1 MPQPS
6 VVRPPRR
13 PPTRQARTRST
24 SIRAVVRAAASLLLL
39 AALLLGLPMLLL
51 WGTAIVGPPGIQALG
66 NLLSTQDS
74 GQVFLLVLAAAGWAG
89 WAGFAAAVAVEVP
102 VQLRGRTAPKLR
114 LLVGQRAAA
123 ALVGAILIALPTGT
137 ALASPTPAHTVT
149 TTAAAASSPA
159 RGGHAA
165 ATPAATAQAEQQDGT
180 VTHTVRAV
188 RPAES
193 LWSIAED
200 RLGNGYRWEEIAALN
215 DGRTMTGGT
224 VFRAEDPIR
233 PGWVLL
239 LPDDAA
245 PTGPRAQGGRGSA
258 LEETGPEGYTVRPG
272 DTLSQIAEDELGDA
286 DRYPAIFRLNRGEA
300 QPGGRHFTDPDLI
313 YPGQHLDLP
322 GSDASATA
330 ASPQQD
336 NREHSRDRTPPSGNT
351 DVPSG
356 LDRTASPSTA
366 PQAAPTTAAATP
378 SAVASPNGE
387 TSLPTSTPRP
397 TDPSRPT
404 ETAVPDRNPDHARP
418 TQRTSAATEPT
429 AATPP
434 ESPRSGAP
442 SAAEAPAAS
451 PSTPPAPSPSADFA
465 PAGRADTA
473 PDSGMERQ
481 VVLMAGIGALLAAL
495 LTGALGVRRILQQ
508 RRRRAGETIAIDDD
522 PTRTEQILQAAGE
535 PAGVALLHSV
545 LRTLAHRAAESGD
558 QVPAVQG
565 ARVTASGA
573 VHLVVDDP
581 ETNPV
586 PPFTAG
592 QSAGVWVLDNGLP
605 LLPAEQARQVPAP
618 YPGLVTLGAA
628 ESGDLVL
635 INLFQTGGLLLDGTP
650 EDVLAVARALA
661 LEAGTS
667 AWSDHTEVLTVG
679 LGSRLAGLLPKGR
692 LRAMPHLASVVSDLG
707 ALLVEVYQHGE
718 DQAVEPLPWILIC
731 AADVDP
737 EQVWQL
743 ADAIAAARHLPVT
756 VVLPETPATRQ
767 AFPDAGAV
775 PVARAA
781 RAVFPQWASG
791 PVELQRLSDEHY
803 RELVH
808 ALDVADQPADRAT
821 GTWQLAEDHAHAAA
835 TARPAPHPM
844 LLHPIADDAGADA
857 GAEAGSPFPALLATA
872 DPGRIHLVKAP
883 SPSGTDS
890 AAEPANQEDAIAAD
904 SGEVVSAAGEV
915 ASIPEPSGPRA
926 PEINV
931 LGSLQVSGITGSGH
945 GPRLETLAA
954 LIYLKPG
961 RNADALC
968 TFMDPASPWTTRTL
982 QSRMSEIRARL
993 GSTPD
998 NQPYLPRPRAGSGYA
1013 FHPSIR
1019 SDWAT
1024 FQDLATRGLASGPA
1038 AGMADLEA
1046 ALALV
1051 RGRPFDGQEYP
1062 WAVSVQQEM
1071 LSRIVDVVHT
1081 LATWHCAGDAPDWD
1095 AARGAVLRGLDID
1108 ETAEVLYRDWIAI
1121 EQAAGNHSGARKA
1134 VARVT
1139 EVTRAY
1145 DISMDAR
1152 TEHAIAEVLAESGDL
1167 AAAPGG
1173 A

>member
-1 MPQPS
+1 MPQPA

-13 PPTRQARTRST
+13 PPTHQARTRGVT
-24 SIRAVVRAAASLLLL
+24 IRAVVRAAASLLLL
-39 AALLLGLPMLLL
+39 ATLLLGLPLLL
-51 WGTAIVGPPGIQALG
+51 WWGTAIVGPPGMQALG
-66 NLLSTQDS
+66 NLLSTQDT
-74 GQVFLLVLAAAGWAG
+74 GQVFLLALAVAGWAG

-102 VQLRGRTAPKLR
+102 VQLRGRTAPKVR
-114 LLVGQRAAA
+114 ILVGQRAAA

-137 ALASPTPAHTVT
+137 ALASPAPAHAV
-149 TTAAAASSPA
+149 TTAAATSSPA
-159 RGGHAA
+159 QGGHDAV
-165 ATPAATAQAEQQDGT
+165 TPATTSHAERDGA
-180 VTHTVRAV
+180 VTHRVRAV

-200 RLGNGYRWEEIAALN
+200 RLGDGDRWEEIAALN
-215 DGRTMTGGT
+215 DGRTISDGS

-245 PTGPRAQGGRGSA
+245 PAGPQAQGGRGSA
-258 LEETGPEGYTVRPG
+258 LEENQPASYTVRPG

-286 DRYPAIFRLNRGEA
+286 DRYPAIFRLNRGED

-322 GSDASATA
+322 NPDAPATA
-330 ASPQQD
+330 AGPQQD
-336 NREHSRDRTPPSGNT
+336 NREHSRNRTPPSGNI

-356 LDRTASPSTA
+356 LDRAAGPSRAPQTA
-366 PQAAPTTAAATP
+366 PSTAAATP
-378 SAVASPNGE
+378 SAVASPSGE
-387 TSLPTSTPRP
+387 TSLPTSTPRSA
-397 TDPSRPT
+397 DSSRPA
-404 ETAVPDRNPDHARP
+404 ETAVPDGTAGHTRP
-418 TQRTSAATEPT
+418 AQRTPATEPT

-434 ESPRSGAP
+434 GSPRSGAP
-442 SAAEAPAAS
+442 SAAEAPAS
-451 PSTPPAPSPSADFA
+451 PSALPSPSPSSDLAR
-465 PAGRADTA
+465 AGRVDAA

-522 PTRTEQILQAAGE
+522 PTRTEQILQAVGE
-535 PAGVALLHSV
+535 PAGVALLDSV
-545 LRTLAHRAAESGD
+545 LRTLGHRAAESGD

-581 ETNPV
+581 EADPV

-592 QSAGVWVLDNGLP
+592 QSAGVWVLDGGLP

-667 AWSDHTEVLTVG
+667 AWTDHTEVLTVG

-756 VVLPETPATRQ
+756 VVLPDTPATRQ

-775 PVARAA
+775 PVARTAT
-781 RAVFPQWASG
+781 AVFPQLSSG
-791 PVELQRLSDEHY
+791 PVELQRLSDEQY

-808 ALDVADQPADRAT
+808 ALDVADQPADRAK
-821 GTWQLAEDHAHAAA
+821 GAWQLAEDHAHAAA
-835 TARPAPHPM
+835 TSRPAPHPM
-844 LLHPIADDAGADA
+844 LLHPIADDAGA
-857 GAEAGSPFPALLATA
+857 GTEADSPFPALLATA
-872 DPGRIHLVKAP
+872 DPGRIHLVKATA
-883 SPSGTDS
+883 PSGTDS
-890 AAEPANQEDAIAAD
+890 AVEPENPDVAIAAD
-904 SGEVVSAAGEV
+904 SGEAVSAAGEV
-915 ASIPEPSGPRA
+915 ASMPEPSGPKA

-982 QSRMSEIRARL
+982 QSRLSEIRARL

-998 NQPYLPRPRAGSGYA
+998 DQPYLPRPRAGSGYA

-1024 FQDLATRGLASGPA
+1024 FEDLATRGLAAGT

-1051 RGRPFDGQEYP
+1051 RGRPFGGQEYP
-1062 WAVSVQQEM
+1062 WAVPVQQEM

-1081 LATWHCAGDAPDWD
+1081 LAAWHCAGDTPDWD

-1152 TEHAIAEVLAESGDL
+1152 TEHAIAAVLEESGDL

>member
-1 MPQPS
+1 MPQPA

-13 PPTRQARTRST
+13 PPTRAGRTRGNT
-24 SIRAVVRAAASLLLL
+24 IGAVVRAAASLLLL
-39 AALLLGLPMLLL
+39 AALLLGLPMLLW
-51 WGTAIVGPPGIQALG
+51 WGTTIVGPPGMQALG

-74 GQVFLLVLAAAGWAG
+74 GQVFLLALAVAGWAG

-102 VQLRGRTAPKLR
+102 VQLRGRTAPRLR

-123 ALVGAILIALPTGT
+123 ALVGAILVALPTGT
-137 ALASPTPAHTVT
+137 ALASPTPAHAVT
-149 TTAAAASSPA
+149 ATAAAASSQAPA
-159 RGGHAA
+159 QSGQGAA
-165 ATPAATAQAEQQDGT
+165 APVANTQAEQDGA

-193 LWSIAED
+193 LWSISED
-200 RLGNGYRWEEIAALN
+200 RLGDGYQWEEIAALN
-215 DGRTMTGGT
+215 DGRTMTDGT

-258 LEETGPEGYTVRPG
+258 LEEARPEGYTVRPG
-272 DTLSQIAEDELGDA
+272 DTLSRIAEDELGDA

-322 GSDASATA
+322 GPDTPAPA
-330 ASPQQD
+330 ASPQQESHD
-336 NREHSRDRTPPSGNT
+336 HSRDRTSPSGNT
-351 DVPSG
+351 DVPGG

-366 PQAAPTTAAATP
+366 PQAAPSTAATTS

-387 TSLPTSTPRP
+387 TSLPTSAPRP
-397 TDPSRPT
+397 TDPSRPAKT
-404 ETAVPDRNPDHARP
+404 VVPDRTPDHARP
-418 TQRTSAATEPT
+418 TRTTSAATEST
-429 AATPP
+429 ADTPSG
-434 ESPRSGAP
+434 SPRYGAP
-442 SAAEAPAAS
+442 SAAEAPAA
-451 PSTPPAPSPSADFA
+451 PSASADFA

-522 PTRTEQILQAAGE
+522 PTRTEQILQVAGE
-535 PAGVALLHSV
+535 PAGVTLLDSV

-581 ETNPV
+581 EADPV

-592 QSAGVWVLDNGLP
+592 QSAGGWVLDSGLS
-605 LLPAEQARQVPAP
+605 LLLAEQARGVPAP

-635 INLFQTGGLLLDGTP
+635 VNLFHTGGLLLDGAP

-743 ADAIAAARHLPVT
+743 ADAIAAARHLPVA
-756 VVLPETPATRQ
+756 VVLPETAATRQ
-767 AFPDAGAV
+767 AFPDASAV
-775 PVARAA
+775 PVAGTTTAD
-781 RAVFPQWASG
+781 FPQLALG
-791 PVELQRLSDEHY
+791 PVELQRLSDEQY

-808 ALDVADQPADRAT
+808 ALDVADQPANRAT
-821 GTWQLAEDHAHAAA
+821 GAWQVAEDHAHAAA

-844 LLHPIADDAGADA
+844 LLHPIADADA
-857 GAEAGSPFPALLATA
+857 RAESGSPFPALLASA
-872 DPGRIHLVKAP
+872 DPGRIHLVKAT

-890 AAEPANQEDAIAAD
+890 AAAPAKQEDAIAAD
-904 SGEVVSAAGEV
+904 GGEAVSAAGEV
-915 ASIPEPSGPRA
+915 APMPEPSGPEA
-926 PEINV
+926 PQINV

-954 LIYLKPG
+954 LIFLKPG

-982 QSRMSEIRARL
+982 QSRLSEIRGRFGATL
-993 GSTPD
+993 DG
-998 NQPYLPRPRAGSGYA
+998 QPYLPRPRAGSGYA

-1024 FQDLATRGLASGPA
+1024 FQDLAIRGLAAGPV

-1081 LATWHCAGDAPDWD
+1081 LAAWHCAGDVPDWD

-1108 ETAEVLYRDWIAI
+1108 ETAEVLYRDWMAI

-1139 EVTRAY
+1139 EVTLAY

-1152 TEHAIAEVLAESGDL
+1152 TEHAIAAVLEESGDL
-1167 AAAPGG
+1167 AVAHGG

>member
-1 MPQPS
+1 
-6 VVRPPRR
+6 
-13 PPTRQARTRST
+13 
-24 SIRAVVRAAASLLLL
+24 
-39 AALLLGLPMLLL
+39 
-51 WGTAIVGPPGIQALG
+51 
-66 NLLSTQDS
+66 
-74 GQVFLLVLAAAGWAG
+74 
-89 WAGFAAAVAVEVP
+89 
-102 VQLRGRTAPKLR
+102 
-114 LLVGQRAAA
+114 
-123 ALVGAILIALPTGT
+123 
-137 ALASPTPAHTVT
+137 
-149 TTAAAASSPA
+149 
-159 RGGHAA
+159 
-165 ATPAATAQAEQQDGT
+165 
-180 VTHTVRAV
+180 
-188 RPAES
+188 
-193 LWSIAED
+193 
-200 RLGNGYRWEEIAALN
+200 
-215 DGRTMTGGT
+215 
-224 VFRAEDPIR
+224 
-233 PGWVLL
+233 
-239 LPDDAA
+239 
-245 PTGPRAQGGRGSA
+245 
-258 LEETGPEGYTVRPG
+258 
-272 DTLSQIAEDELGDA
+272 
-286 DRYPAIFRLNRGEA
+286 
-300 QPGGRHFTDPDLI
+300 
-313 YPGQHLDLP
+313 
-322 GSDASATA
+322 
-330 ASPQQD
+330 
-336 NREHSRDRTPPSGNT
+336 
-351 DVPSG
+351 
-356 LDRTASPSTA
+356 
-366 PQAAPTTAAATP
+366 
-378 SAVASPNGE
+378 
-387 TSLPTSTPRP
+387 
-397 TDPSRPT
+397 
-404 ETAVPDRNPDHARP
+404 
-418 TQRTSAATEPT
+418 
-429 AATPP
+429 
-434 ESPRSGAP
+434 
-442 SAAEAPAAS
+442 
-451 PSTPPAPSPSADFA
+451 
-465 PAGRADTA
+465 
-473 PDSGMERQ
+473 MERQ
-481 VVLMAGIGALLAAL
+481 VVLIAGIGALLAAL
-495 LTGALGVRRILQQ
+495 LTAALGVRRILQQ
-508 RRRRAGETIAIDDD
+508 RHRRAGETIAIDDD
-522 PTRTEQILQAAGE
+522 PTRTEQVLQAAGE
-535 PAGVALLHSV
+535 PADIALLDIV

-558 QVPAVQG
+558 RVPVVEG

-581 ETNPV
+581 EAPV
-586 PPFTAG
+586 PPFTAS
-592 QSAGVWVLDNGLP
+592 QSAGVWVLDGGLP
-605 LLPAEQARQVPAP
+605 LLPAEQAREVPAP

-635 INLFQTGGLLLDGTP
+635 VNLFQTGGLLLDGAP
-650 EDVLAVARALA
+650 EDVLAVGRALA

-692 LRAMPHLASVVSDLG
+692 LQAMPHLSSVVSDLG

-767 AFPDAGAV
+767 AFPDASTV
-775 PVARAA
+775 PVAGTTTAI
-781 RAVFPQWASG
+781 VPQLASG
-791 PVELQRLSDEHY
+791 PVELQRLSDEQY

-808 ALDVADQPADRAT
+808 ALDVVDQPAARAK
-821 GTWQLAEDHAHAAA
+821 GAWQLAEDHAHAAA

-844 LLHPIADDAGADA
+844 LLHPTADDAGAA
-857 GAEAGSPFPALLATA
+857 AEADSPFPALLATA

-890 AAEPANQEDAIAAD
+890 AAEPENQDDAIAAD
-904 SGEVVSAAGEV
+904 SGEAISAAGEV
-915 ASIPEPSGPRA
+915 ASMPEPSGPQA
-926 PEINV
+926 PQINV

-982 QSRMSEIRARL
+982 QSRLSEIRARL
-993 GSTPD
+993 GAAPD
-998 NQPYLPRPRAGSGYA
+998 DQPYLPRPRAGSGYA
-1013 FHPSIR
+1013 FDASVR

-1024 FQDLATRGLASGPA
+1024 FQDLATRGLAAGPV

-1081 LATWHCAGDAPDWD
+1081 LAAWHCAGDAPDWD

-1152 TEHAIAEVLAESGDL
+1152 TKHAIAAVLEESGDL

>member
-1 MPQPS
+1 MW
-6 VVRPPRR
+6 
-13 PPTRQARTRST
+13 
-24 SIRAVVRAAASLLLL
+24 
-39 AALLLGLPMLLL
+39 

-74 GQVFLLVLAAAGWAG
+74 GQVFLLALAVAGWAG

-102 VQLRGRTAPKLR
+102 VQLRGRTAPRLR

-123 ALVGAILIALPTGT
+123 ALVGAILVALPTGT
-137 ALASPTPAHTVT
+137 ALASPTPAHAVT
-149 TTAAAASSPA
+149 TTAAAASSHAPA
-159 RGGHAA
+159 HSGPGTAIS
-165 ATPAATAQAEQQDGT
+165 ATTAQAEQDGA
-180 VTHTVRAV
+180 VTHTVRAA

-200 RLGNGYRWEEIAALN
+200 RLGDGYRWEEIAALN
-215 DGRTMTGGT
+215 DGRSMSDGSI
-224 VFRAEDPIR
+224 FRAEDPIR

-239 LPDDAA
+239 LPEDAA
-245 PTGPRAQGGRGSA
+245 PAGPHAQGGRGSA
-258 LEETGPEGYTVRPG
+258 LEETRPKAYTVRPG

-322 GSDASATA
+322 GSDEHA
-330 ASPQQD
+330 AAGGPRHDEPEQ
-336 NREHSRDRTPPSGNT
+336 SRDRTMPPSEAG

-356 LDRTASPSTA
+356 GGRTSGPST
-366 PQAAPTTAAATP
+366 PQAPPSTAAATP
-378 SAVASPNGE
+378 SASASPSRQ
-387 TSLPTSTPRP
+387 TSRPSSTPSAAY
-397 TDPSRPT
+397 PSRPA
-404 ETAVPDRNPDHARP
+404 ETAVPDGTPGHARP
-418 TQRTSAATEPT
+418 PQETPATDPT

-434 ESPRSGAP
+434 GAPRSHAP
-442 SAAEAPAAS
+442 SAAEAPAS
-451 PSTPPAPSPSADFA
+451 PSAPPSPSPSSDLA
-465 PAGRADTA
+465 PADRADAA

-522 PTRTEQILQAAGE
+522 ATRTEQILQAAGE
-535 PAGVALLHSV
+535 PAGVALLDTV

-558 QVPAVQG
+558 QVPVVHG

-581 ETNPV
+581 EAAPV
-586 PPFTAG
+586 SPFTAG
-592 QSAGVWVLDNGLP
+592 PTPGVWELDSGLP
-605 LLPAEQARQVPAP
+605 LLPTEQAREIPAP

-635 INLFQTGGLLLDGTP
+635 VDLFHTGGLLLDGTP
-650 EDVLAVARALA
+650 EDVLAVGRALA

-775 PVARAA
+775 PVAGTTT
-781 RAVFPQWASG
+781 AVFPQVAPG
-791 PVELQRLSDEHY
+791 PMELQRLSDEQY

-808 ALDVADQPADRAT
+808 ALAVADQPAARAK
-821 GTWQLAEDHAHAAA
+821 GAWQLAEDHAHAAA
-835 TARPAPHPM
+835 TTRPAPHPM
-844 LLHPIADDAGADA
+844 LLHPIADDTDA
-857 GAEAGSPFPALLATA
+857 AAESGSPFPALLATA
-872 DPGRIHLVKAP
+872 DPGRIHLVKAH
-883 SPSGTDS
+883 SPSGADS
-890 AAEPANQEDAIAAD
+890 AAEPASQEDAIAAD
-904 SGEVVSAAGEV
+904 SGDAATTDESLSRLE
-915 ASIPEPSGPRA
+915 ASEPQA

-982 QSRMSEIRARL
+982 QSRLSEIRARL
-993 GSTPD
+993 GSAPD
-998 NQPYLPRPRAGSGYA
+998 GQPYLPRPRAGSGYA
-1013 FHPSIR
+1013 FDASIR

-1024 FQDLATRGLASGPA
+1024 FQDLATRGLASGPRD
-1038 AGMADLEA
+1038 GIADLEA

-1145 DISMDAR
+1145 DISMGAR
-1152 TEHAIAEVLAESGDL
+1152 TEHAIAAVLEESGEL
-1167 AAAPGG
+1167 AAATGG

>member
-13 PPTRQARTRST
+13 PPTREARTRGAT
-24 SIRAVVRAAASLLLL
+24 IGAVARAAASLLLL
-39 AALLLGLPMLLL
+39 GALLLGLPMLLW

-74 GQVFLLVLAAAGWAG
+74 GQVFLLALAVAGWAG

-102 VQLRGRTAPKLR
+102 VQLRGRTAPRLR

-123 ALVGAILIALPTGT
+123 ALVGAILVALPTGT

-159 RGGHAA
+159 QGGHAA
-165 ATPAATAQAEQQDGT
+165 ATSAATAQAEQQDGT

-200 RLGNGYRWEEIAALN
+200 RLGDGYRWEEIAALN
-215 DGRTMTGGT
+215 EGRTMTDGT

-258 LEETGPEGYTVRPG
+258 LEETRPEAYTVRPG

-300 QPGGRHFTDPDLI
+300 QPGGGHFTDPDLI

-322 GSDASATA
+322 RAGSHA
-330 ASPQQD
+330 APARPHHD
-336 NREHSRDRTPPSGNT
+336 NPEQPRNRTTPPGNA
-351 DVPSG
+351 DVPG
-356 LDRTASPSTA
+356 EREPTASPSTA
-366 PQAAPTTAAATP
+366 PQTAPSTAAATP
-378 SAVASPNGE
+378 PAVAAPNGE
-387 TSLPTSTPRP
+387 TSLPTRP
-397 TDPSRPT
+397 A
-404 ETAVPDRNPDHARP
+404 ETAVPDRAPDPARP
-418 TQRTSAATEPT
+418 TERTSASTEPT

-434 ESPRSGAP
+434 GSPRSGAP
-442 SAAEAPAAS
+442 SAAEAPASLSA
-451 PSTPPAPSPSADFA
+451 PPAPPASADLA
-465 PAGRADTA
+465 PAGRADTT

-535 PAGVALLHSV
+535 PAGVALLDTV

-558 QVPAVQG
+558 QVPVVQG

-581 ETNPV
+581 EADPA
-586 PPFTAG
+586 PPFTTG
-592 QSAGVWVLDNGLP
+592 QSAGVWALDSGLP
-605 LLPAEQARQVPAP
+605 LLLAEQAREVPAP

-650 EDVLAVARALA
+650 EDVLAVGRALA

-775 PVARAA
+775 PVAGTTT
-781 RAVFPQWASG
+781 AVFPQLAAGS
-791 PVELQRLSDEHY
+791 VELQRLTDEQY

-821 GTWQLAEDHAHAAA
+821 GAWQLAEDHAHAAA
-835 TARPAPHPM
+835 TSRPAPHPM
-844 LLHPIADDAGADA
+844 LLHPIADDADA
-857 GAEAGSPFPALLATA
+857 GTEAGTPFPPLLATA
-872 DPGRIHLVKAP
+872 DPGRIHLVKATA
-883 SPSGTDS
+883 PSGPDS
-890 AAEPANQEDAIAAD
+890 GTGPEDQDGVVAVD
-904 SGEVVSAAGEV
+904 SGEVVGAAGEV
-915 ASIPEPSGPRA
+915 ASMPEPSGPKA

-982 QSRMSEIRARL
+982 QSRLSEIRARC
-993 GSTPD
+993 GATPD
-998 NQPYLPRPRAGSGYA
+998 GQPYLPRPRAGSGYA
-1013 FHPSIR
+1013 FDASIR

-1024 FQDLATRGLASGPA
+1024 FQDLATRGLAAGPA

-1081 LATWHCAGDAPDWD
+1081 LAAWHCAGDAPDWD

-1152 TEHAIAEVLAESGDL
+1152 TEHAIAAVLEESGDL